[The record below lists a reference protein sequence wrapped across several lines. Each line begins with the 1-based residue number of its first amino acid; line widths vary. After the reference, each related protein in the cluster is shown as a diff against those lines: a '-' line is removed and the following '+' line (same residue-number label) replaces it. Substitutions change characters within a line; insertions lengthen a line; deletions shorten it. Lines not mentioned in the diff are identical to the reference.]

1 MKRKKRKIS
10 DSRELRI
17 CLFVNAVPR
26 MCHQHRP
33 LRAEGLGLRP
43 ADVRGGDYSRFYQQQ
58 PEDLTQRIFK
68 MINQHQINHLDK
80 KER

>member
-1 MKRKKRKIS
+1 
-10 DSRELRI
+10 
-17 CLFVNAVPR
+17 
-26 MCHQHRP
+26 MCHQHHP

-43 ADVRGGDYSRFYQQQ
+43 ADVRGGDYSRFYQQE